1 MPYLQLTLAVGSAD
15 PSAFEDALFEAGALS
30 VTLEDAADNP
40 VLEPAPG
47 TTPLW
52 PSVRIKALFDSATVP
67 AALETTL
74 RARLPE
80 PVPALNFSELADR
93 VWEREWLKDFRPMRF
108 GNRLWVC
115 PDGQRPSSSDLE
127 LQASGQM
134 PSLLTLS
141 PRRVIPALLP
151 LRETGEG
158 ESAEAV
164 SEEPCFIDLD
174 PGLAFGSGT
183 HPTTALCLAWLES
196 ANLHGKAIIDYGCGS
211 GILAIAA
218 LKLGAASALAVDIDS
233 QAITATLENA
243 TRNGVADRLTVA
255 TVAAMQAR
263 PAEILVANILAEPL
277 ITLAASL
284 SALVRPSG
292 HIVLSGVLSQ
302 QAPQVAMQYAPWFD
316 IQPRACARRMGT
328 HRRCSKGSVC

>member
-1 MPYLQLTLAVGSAD
+1 MPYLQLILAVGSAD
-15 PSAFEDALFEAGALS
+15 PSAFEDALFAAGALS

-52 PSVRIKALFDSATVP
+52 PSVRIKALFDSATAP
-67 AALETTL
+67 AALETAL
-74 RARLPE
+74 RARLTE
-80 PVPALNFSELADR
+80 PVPALNFSEVADR

-108 GNRLWVC
+108 GHRLWVC

-127 LQASGQM
+127 PQASGQM
-134 PSLLTLS
+134 PSSLTLS
-141 PRRVIPALLP
+141 PQVIPPLP
-151 LRETGEG
+151 PSRQRGER
-158 ESAEAV
+158 ESAETV
-164 SEEPCFIDLD
+164 SEGPCFIDLD
-174 PGLAFGSGT
+174 PGLAFGTGT

-196 ANLHGKAIIDYGCGS
+196 ASLHGKTIIDYGCGS

-255 TVAAMQAR
+255 TVAALQAR
-263 PAEILVANILAEPL
+263 PADILVANILAEPL

-302 QAPQVAMQYAPWFD
+302 QAPQVAMEYAPWFD
-316 IQPRACARRMGT
+316 IQPICVRDEWACIEGVR
-328 HRRCSKGSVC
+328 KVDVC